1 MSVKMKPQTG
11 RFAGHTV
18 PVLMPLYRT
27 DFGSWQ
33 FTEDGDYR
41 CGAAAHCEIQIEADG
56 IAADHCDLTYHAGHL
71 AVRRG
76 NGRVWVNEL
85 PVHTECP
92 LSPGDTLSFGA
103 ISFRIDSAEPP
114 ARPVSFV
121 ADAPPISVAVPA
133 LFSAPVPP
141 AAQFPYPAAPIL
153 PQAVAVIPPPVPAI
167 AVATDSAELQEKLRA
182 VAEQKSTLD
191 ARERQLHDAAL
202 ASKEREQSLLERQK
216 ALDDRS
222 TLLTEQRSTL
232 AEQMRE
238 VTEQQN
244 SLAALEQSLRK
255 QKSDLDRK
263 LRQLDDRE
271 LDLDS
276 QSERNASLYAELER
290 SRQDVQQQCDRL
302 KARESELEAEF
313 RRLDSRLREA
323 EQTQSVAQ
331 TELSQRATALDARE
345 QQLNNHTTELEQ
357 KYKLLRSEF
366 SRLESQRTELAD
378 REHDI
383 VQRDAKSRAFAEEL
397 SQREQQIA
405 ERTSSHE
412 EHSRLVD
419 VRTRDLDAR
428 IEAFQTMVASTEE
441 TLHFREAA
449 IQTEKAEIARRSSEQ
464 SATQSELEQI
474 RAEIEQSRQ
483 SLNDRESLLAER
495 TAALDTQVRQ
505 MLEQSKN
512 DEAGAAQAAAV
523 EQLAALHAER
533 ESILKQRQELAESQS
548 DLRRQE
554 AALANRSR
562 ELDERDALLAEQ
574 TSRQDQAE
582 AELQNRLV
590 ELESSR
596 NLIQQQMADAGD
608 AVSRS
613 AQLAAKAETLLAEE
627 NQLVARKNELTEWQ
641 RELDSR
647 SAELADRL
655 KALKAH
661 RRSAGWSAAEATQT
675 VPVSSDEQLNARE
688 ESLRLLQLELM
699 ERQSSLEL
707 EQQRLTLER
716 DLARQQTLAAESERE
731 ALQVAHK
738 SLLCERNSVS
748 QSVQDLKTREQ
759 SVRDLEAKLNRQSD
773 DIASRIVA
781 VEHQVAL
788 LRSRENEL
796 ESRGAALHRN
806 IQEFKLEMAEQRRR
820 QLSDYVSAPE
830 GEDTTPKDTQL
841 TELAELL
848 HTAERQ
854 RDVVTSERDAMLAAV
869 RELQKALTDARDDV
883 EEAAKLRSEVSRQSQ
898 ELSKLYT
905 TLEEKNAQLQISEAR
920 IAQEEEKVTA
930 LSLRLCQNSESAAA
944 VSSGHSADMDH
955 DQESRLLAEL
965 EAVRSELA
973 QATQGDGTRLAELQQ
988 QVTERNRLISD
999 LQEELERLRRQTG
1012 FTGTLSE
1019 DRSDS
1024 SGSETLKMQV
1034 AEQESALKERDEI
1047 IRELQIR
1054 LKEQTSGDS
1063 VSRESLVFE
1072 SKELDRR
1079 ASVLDDRDEEL
1090 RERQRKLEQ
1099 SEDEVELQ
1107 RRELLEARQQLEQAR
1122 AEIQMA
1128 MRQHA
1133 NHPPVVPAS
1142 TNTQVVRHDT
1152 IVDEPT
1158 HEAMMPA
1165 PVASVADSSATSGG
1179 TESGASALR
1188 AELAALFGIG
1198 ASSESERFTPPP
1210 IPEYI
1215 DTSEP
1220 VGTSQAVSLSFGT
1233 DASAIVSAPGPVEAT
1248 SGAEEPEAESEDFV
1262 KDYME
1267 QLLARS
1273 RKSAGTTLP
1282 QELKGDSKKKSGTAG
1297 KAASAP
1303 AKQEPPKLPKVTSFI
1318 EQYMA
1323 NGYGDL
1329 DSATAATTPAADQA
1343 ATPENPSMPSTPRQK
1358 MDLQKLRENMDSF
1371 RSLSTQSVE
1380 KAIVHSTLK
1389 RERHNING
1397 RIMLSVVLGTMTV
1410 FLAIAN
1416 FKGVI
1421 NHVFA
1426 VWIAL
1431 GATVVSIA
1439 ELARKMSQIRSKCRE
1454 TLSPDAETRSA
1465 MKRPQETATSDIQSE
1480 SGEDPVANL
1489 MASALAV
1496 SPQAAVDSTIPANTV
1511 SAMNAQP
1518 HHDHMAGQSA
1528 SAATKS
1534 STESSV
1540 NSALNQ
1546 GRPGFSAAPGNAS
1559 MNHSDSAVSIRGVES
1574 LSAAEE
1580 LLRSIAQQGAQT
1592 QSPTTA
1598 AAKPRFDANDSDD
1611 ESQYFEL

>member
-1 MSVKMKPQTG
+1 MS
-11 RFAGHTV
+11 
-18 PVLMPLYRT
+18 PV
-27 DFGSWQ
+27 
-33 FTEDGDYR
+33 
-41 CGAAAHCEIQIEADG
+41 
-56 IAADHCDLTYHAGHL
+56 
-71 AVRRG
+71 
-76 NGRVWVNEL
+76 
-85 PVHTECP
+85 
-92 LSPGDTLSFGA
+92 
-103 ISFRIDSAEPP
+103 
-114 ARPVSFV
+114 
-121 ADAPPISVAVPA
+121 
-133 LFSAPVPP
+133 
-141 AAQFPYPAAPIL
+141 
-153 PQAVAVIPPPVPAI
+153 
-167 AVATDSAELQEKLRA
+167 
-182 VAEQKSTLD
+182 
-191 ARERQLHDAAL
+191 
-202 ASKEREQSLLERQK
+202 
-216 ALDDRS
+216 
-222 TLLTEQRSTL
+222 
-232 AEQMRE
+232 
-238 VTEQQN
+238 
-244 SLAALEQSLRK
+244 
-255 QKSDLDRK
+255 
-263 LRQLDDRE
+263 
-271 LDLDS
+271 
-276 QSERNASLYAELER
+276 
-290 SRQDVQQQCDRL
+290 
-302 KARESELEAEF
+302 
-313 RRLDSRLREA
+313 
-323 EQTQSVAQ
+323 
-331 TELSQRATALDARE
+331 
-345 QQLNNHTTELEQ
+345 
-357 KYKLLRSEF
+357 
-366 SRLESQRTELAD
+366 
-378 REHDI
+378 
-383 VQRDAKSRAFAEEL
+383 
-397 SQREQQIA
+397 
-405 ERTSSHE
+405 
-412 EHSRLVD
+412 
-419 VRTRDLDAR
+419 
-428 IEAFQTMVASTEE
+428 
-441 TLHFREAA
+441 
-449 IQTEKAEIARRSSEQ
+449 
-464 SATQSELEQI
+464 
-474 RAEIEQSRQ
+474 
-483 SLNDRESLLAER
+483 
-495 TAALDTQVRQ
+495 
-505 MLEQSKN
+505 
-512 DEAGAAQAAAV
+512 
-523 EQLAALHAER
+523 
-533 ESILKQRQELAESQS
+533 
-548 DLRRQE
+548 
-554 AALANRSR
+554 
-562 ELDERDALLAEQ
+562 
-574 TSRQDQAE
+574 
-582 AELQNRLV
+582 
-590 ELESSR
+590 
-596 NLIQQQMADAGD
+596 
-608 AVSRS
+608 
-613 AQLAAKAETLLAEE
+613 
-627 NQLVARKNELTEWQ
+627 
-641 RELDSR
+641 
-647 SAELADRL
+647 
-655 KALKAH
+655 
-661 RRSAGWSAAEATQT
+661 
-675 VPVSSDEQLNARE
+675 SDEQLNERE
-688 ESLRLLQLELM
+688 EKLRLLQLELM

-738 SLLCERNSVS
+738 SLLCERNAVS

-759 SVRDLEAKLNRQSD
+759 AVRDLESKLNRQSD

-806 IQEFKLEMAEQRRR
+806 VQDFKLEMAEQRRR

-830 GEDTTPKDTQL
+830 GEDTIPKDTQL

-854 RDVVTSERDAMLAAV
+854 RDAVTSERDAMLAAV

-883 EEAAKLRSEVSRQSQ
+883 EEAAKLRSEVTRQSQ
-898 ELSKLYT
+898 ELSKLYA

-930 LSLRLCQNSESAAA
+930 LSLRLCQNGESAEASMP
-944 VSSGHSADMDH
+944 VHSADADH

-965 EAVRSELA
+965 ESVRAELA

-1012 FTGTLSE
+1012 FAGALPDE
-1019 DRSDS
+1019 RSDS
-1024 SGSETLKMQV
+1024 SGSEKLKTQI
-1034 AEQESALKERDEI
+1034 AEQDSALKERDEI
-1047 IRELQIR
+1047 IRELQAR
-1054 LKEQTSGDS
+1054 LKEQASGES
-1063 VSRESLVFE
+1063 ISRDSLVIE

-1128 MRQHA
+1128 MRHHA
-1133 NHPPVVPAS
+1133 SHPPAVPSS

-1152 IVDEPT
+1152 IVDEST
-1158 HEAMMPA
+1158 HEAMTPA
-1165 PVASVADSSATSGG
+1165 TAAGVAEPSGASGG
-1179 TESGASALR
+1179 TESGGASALR

-1198 ASSESERFTPPP
+1198 GSSESDKFAPPP

-1220 VGTSQAVSLSFGT
+1220 VGTSQAVSLSFGS
-1233 DASAIVSAPGPVEAT
+1233 DASSIVSAQR
-1248 SGAEEPEAESEDFV
+1248 SAEVTGGGEESEAESEDFV

-1282 QELKGDSKKKSGTAG
+1282 QELKGDSRKKSGSSG

-1303 AKQEPPKLPKVTSFI
+1303 AKQEAPKLPKVTSFI

-1323 NGYGDL
+1323 NGYGEL
-1329 DSATAATTPAADQA
+1329 DSAATGTTATPSADPAAA
-1343 ATPENPSMPSTPRQK
+1343 PENPSMPSTPRQK

-1454 TLSPDAETRSA
+1454 TLSPDAESRAS
-1465 MKRPQETATSDIQSE
+1465 MKRPQETAASDIQSE
-1480 SGEDPVANL
+1480 SGEDPAANL
-1489 MASALAV
+1489 MAPALAV
-1496 SPQAAVDSTIPANTV
+1496 SPQAAVDSTIPANSV

-1546 GRPGFSAAPGNAS
+1546 GRPGFSAASGNAS

-1580 LLRSIAQQGAQT
+1580 LLRSIAQQGTQT
-1592 QSPTTA
+1592 HSPTTA